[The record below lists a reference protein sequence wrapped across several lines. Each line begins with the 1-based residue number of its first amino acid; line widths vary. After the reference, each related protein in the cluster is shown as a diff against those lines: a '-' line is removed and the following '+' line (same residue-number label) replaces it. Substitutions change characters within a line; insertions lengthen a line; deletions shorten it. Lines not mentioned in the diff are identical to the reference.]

1 MPRKSPKFFCEF
13 CGTEVKRNDKFCPS
27 CGKFFAAVKC
37 PSCGL
42 TGQAPVFVKGCP
54 SCGYAVF
61 SSSSSSVDPGFS
73 DEKSGAGK
81 FLRKKKQRHEAGG
94 IDPLPLWVY
103 FFILLLAAVL
113 IAVILFFPF

>member
-1 MPRKSPKFFCEF
+1 M
-13 CGTEVKRNDKFCPS
+13 
-27 CGKFFAAVKC
+27 
-37 PSCGL
+37 
-42 TGQAPVFVKGCP
+42 
-54 SCGYAVF
+54 
-61 SSSSSSVDPGFS
+61 DPGFS